1 MSKELKFE
9 HMCDKCFRFLDENED
24 KFAIKIYDDV
34 YVEKMFQ
41 GHKVCMDYLSK
52 ELPLIFKQE
61 READ

>member
-1 MSKELKFE
+1 MKDLKFE
-9 HMCDKCFRFLDENED
+9 HMCDKCFRFLNENEN
-24 KFAIKIYDDV
+24 KFAIRIIDDV
-34 YVEKMFQ
+34 GAEKTFQ